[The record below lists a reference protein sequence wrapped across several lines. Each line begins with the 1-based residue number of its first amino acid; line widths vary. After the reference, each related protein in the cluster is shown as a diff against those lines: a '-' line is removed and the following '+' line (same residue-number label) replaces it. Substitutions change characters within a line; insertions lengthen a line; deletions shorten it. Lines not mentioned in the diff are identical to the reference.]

1 MSQDRFAGIRFVLKH
16 RVLITITCAA
26 APLIVGIWF
35 ALRFDKI
42 DFARLGLLLAPA
54 AWLITRVFLELLD
67 VVSETLFPR

>member
-16 RVLITITCAA
+16 RALLTMACAT

-35 ALRFDKI
+35 ALRTDKI
-42 DFARLGLLLAPA
+42 DFAILGLLLAPA
-54 AWLITRVFLELLD
+54 AWLIVRVFLELLD